1 VKKIHFAISA
11 AAALFTGLAEP
22 AVAQMGASAGY
33 EFVKAVRDRNGGKAN
48 ELIQSNPPGILNT
61 RDGSG
66 DTALIIAIARDDATW
81 TGFLINK
88 GADVNL
94 AGKGG
99 ETPLITAARTGFE
112 EAVDWLLEA
121 KAKIDAANRMG
132 ETALIVAVQQRNAP
146 LVRRLLAAGANP
158 DKADSAAG
166 LSARDYARRDTR
178 SRQILQLI
186 EAKKPAT
193 QNAAVAR

>member
-1 VKKIHFAISA
+1 
-11 AAALFTGLAEP
+11 
-22 AVAQMGASAGY
+22 MGASAGY